1 LSETEQVLPP
11 FVDASWLSDHSEV
24 VIADVRS
31 YLDGRDEHE
40 AYLAAHLPG
49 AVFID
54 LDAYLAAPPT
64 VADGRHPLP
73 DPEVFAEGM
82 RQAGIG
88 EDDTVIAYD
97 DDNGVMASRLVWMLR
112 VTGHRAAVLDGGIT
126 AWRGAREQ
134 GEVRRSP
141 AEFTAAPWPSELLV
155 GIDDLDGLQL
165 VDARPAERYR
175 GEVEPIDARPGHI
188 PGARSLP
195 CRESSD
201 DRGVLLPVLALRERY
216 TDLQPGWV
224 SYCGSGVTACHA
236 LLVAEHLGLPPGRLY
251 PGSWSQW
258 AGTDRPAELGQPTQS
273 SSPKTR

>member
-40 AYLAAHLPG
+40 AYLAAHLPS

-54 LDAYLAAPPT
+54 LDAYL
-64 VADGRHPLP
+64 
-73 DPEVFAEGM
+73 VFAEGM

-88 EDDTVIAYD
+88 EGDTVIAYD

-141 AEFTAAPWPSELLV
+141 AEFTAVPWPSELLV

-175 GEVEPIDARPGHI
+175 GEIEPIDARPGHI